1 MDMDNN
7 IVYDN
12 DDEGLKT
19 NPLVHHLLFSI
30 IVG

>member
-12 DDEGLKT
+12 DDEGVRT
-19 NPLVHHLLFSI
+19 NPLVYDLLFSI